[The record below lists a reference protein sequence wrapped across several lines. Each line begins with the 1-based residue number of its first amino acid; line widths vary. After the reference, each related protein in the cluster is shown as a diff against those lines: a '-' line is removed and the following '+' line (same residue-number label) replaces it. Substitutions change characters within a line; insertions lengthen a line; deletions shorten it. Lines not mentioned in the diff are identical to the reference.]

1 MGRVTRVGVGKRGA
15 RIWVI
20 LGAVALALIVA
31 IPAFGTF
38 GSTPSKECS
47 SSTWNGKYW
56 KAEISSSFS
65 IKSIESNVSTSLIT
79 LSIDKYKKATW
90 SLKSS
95 SDHAVFR
102 IYEKGGQYSQ
112 VNGGF
117 WLPGEGGTFAV
128 EKSISH
134 ITFCFADIPNPKVS
148 ITKTTNGA
156 DATASDPNYIQ
167 FEEPVKWT
175 YVVKNT
181 GSVALK
187 DIVVT
192 DDKEGVIGTHSGP
205 LDPGKTLTFYKSA
218 VGGAE
223 RSDYPD
229 GYSNIATVTA
239 KSKID
244 GSAVEATDSSG
255 YYGADPSISILV
267 DGPDDPVL
275 LGSTFQ
281 WLFTVK
287 NTGNVPLSGV
297 VVNENNVTVGNC
309 SLGILLPGVTST
321 CTLTETATLGQ
332 ETSTF
337 VAKGIFDDGQTQN
350 VISESTESLTYEI
363 NEPPTAVDDMDYE
376 TPERLPGGP
385 ITLIVGPDEG
395 VLANDTDPDDD
406 ELLASGATEPT
417 NEGSVVLASD
427 GSFEY
432 TPWDEY
438 PWAAD
443 EFSRVDTFNYTV
455 SDGRG
460 GTDIGSV
467 FITVNRVVCVG
478 ESVSDSD
485 GDVEGV
491 FTLLETTNNPCKH
504 YEVGAEAGETPTGD
518 LITLEIP
525 GDDSNPSLFRG
536 LLTFSPESLTPEGEL
551 ILGVE
556 YDPDLTDGLQLR
568 TLPVCVDPVFEG
580 GLVVDATLPQVNGDV
595 VDTWCL
601 AGLVG
606 MATGSDGDVVVT
618 YQAIG
623 LEDPGF
629 SAR

>member
-1 MGRVTRVGVGKRGA
+1 MGRVARFGVRNRRTRV
-15 RIWVI
+15 WVI
-20 LGAVALALIVA
+20 LGAVALALTLA
-31 IPAFGTF
+31 IPAFGTWS
-38 GSTPSKECS
+38 STPSKECS

-56 KAEISSSFS
+56 KAEIGSAFS
-65 IKSIESNVSTSLIT
+65 IKSIESNVSESLIS
-79 LSIDKYKKATW
+79 LSINKYKKATW
-90 SLKSS
+90 SLAAS

-102 IYEKGGQYSQ
+102 IYEKGGQYTQ

-117 WLPGEGGTFAV
+117 WLPGESDTFTV

-134 ITFCFADIPNPKVS
+134 ITFCFADIPDPKVS
-148 ITKTTNGA
+148 ISKTTNGA
-156 DATASDPNYIQ
+156 DATGSDPNYIR

-192 DDKEGVIGTHSGP
+192 DDKEGVVGTDSGP
-205 LDPGKTLTFYKSA
+205 LDPGKTLTFEKFA
-218 VGGAE
+218 DGGAE
-223 RSDYPD
+223 ESDYPI
-229 GYSNIATVTA
+229 GYANLATVTA

-244 GSAVEATDSSG
+244 GSPVEASDTSG
-255 YYGADPSISILV
+255 YFGANPSIAIQV

-281 WLFTVK
+281 WAFTVE
-287 NTGNVPLSGV
+287 NTGNVPLTTVEVKEGD
-297 VVNENNVTVGNC
+297 VTVGDC
-309 SLGILLPGVTST
+309 SLGTLLPGEMSN
-321 CTLTETATLGQ
+321 CTLTETATIGQ

-337 VAKGIFDDGQTQN
+337 VAKGIFDDGETQN
-350 VISESTESLTYEI
+350 VISEVTGTLTYEI
-363 NEPPTAVDDMDYE
+363 NEPPTAGDDTYS
-376 TPERLPGGP
+376 TPERDLGGP
-385 ITLIVGPDEG
+385 TTLMVDFANG
-395 VLANDTDPDDD
+395 VLANDTDPDDVD
-406 ELLASGATEPT
+406 LSASDPTEPT
-417 NEGSVVLASD
+417 NGGSVELNSD

-432 TPWDEY
+432 TPSDSYVWPD
-438 PWAAD
+438 D
-443 EFSRVDTFNYTV
+443 VFSRVDTFDYVV

-460 GTDIGSV
+460 GTDVGTVS
-467 FITVNRVVCVG
+467 ITVNRVVCIG
-478 ESVSDSD
+478 ESVSDAD
-485 GDVEGV
+485 GAVEGV
-491 FTLLETTNNPCKH
+491 FTLLDTTNDPCKH
-504 YEVGAEAGETPTGD
+504 YEVDAQAGETPTGD

-556 YDPDLTDGLQLR
+556 YDPDLSDGVQLR
-568 TLPVCVDPVFEG
+568 TLPVCVDPVFDG

-606 MATGSDGDVVVT
+606 MATGANGDVEVT